1 MASMRPLNAKQAFE
15 CETATHPR
23 CRCRCGGE
31 LHGANRLETANAA
44 HDLDRHDPHYSPIPG
59 CGRQLSLEIDLAAD
73 RRLDVPRSRSTRAA
87 WCATPPE
94 SLLTPSRDLSE
105 HLRLAV

>member
-1 MASMRPLNAKQAFE
+1 MRPLNAKQAFE
-15 CETATHPR
+15 CENATHPR

-44 HDLDRHDPHYSPIPG
+44 HDLAADDPHHAAIPG
-59 CGRQLSLEIDLAAD
+59 CGRQLSLEIDLAPD
-73 RRLDVPRSRSTRAA
+73 RRLDVPRSRSSRAA
-87 WCATPPE
+87 WCGKPPE
-94 SLLTPSRDLSE
+94 SLLAPPGDLSD